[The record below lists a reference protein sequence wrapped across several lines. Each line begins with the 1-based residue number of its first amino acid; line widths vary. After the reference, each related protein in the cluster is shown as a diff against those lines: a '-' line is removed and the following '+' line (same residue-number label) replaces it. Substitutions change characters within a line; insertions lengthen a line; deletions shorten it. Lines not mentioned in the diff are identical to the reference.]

1 MFKISQKAP
10 NTWVMT
16 VPTLMVP
23 KYKVEDDDIRPDI
36 NLLDNIVRS
45 VAEELEGRIGV
56 RRMSYDTWHWTSQNE
71 MERFLTYY
79 YLKYGNQYPID
90 RTTT

>member
-1 MFKISQKAP
+1 MFKISQW
-10 NTWVMT
+10 NNYWVMT

-23 KYKVEDDDIRPDI
+23 KYKTEAGQSGIDI
-36 NLLDNIVRS
+36 NLLDSIVKT
-45 VAEELEGRIGV
+45 VTEELEERIGV
-56 RRMSYDTWHWTSQNE
+56 RRMSYDTWHWTNHNE

-79 YLKYGNQYPID
+79 YLKYGNEYPID